1 MVLCNCSLFGS
12 ALLCVNS
19 SFAIILIG
27 KRELAA
33 LLSLSSWC
41 IVIVVWIFLAVPL
54 VLSAVSGISCHTHLL
69 FFVNCDWVDHEACS
83 LSHYI
88 IVITNLALLLTE
100 LTFFRIPK
108 SLHWL
113 KK

>member
-69 FFVNCDWVDHEACS
+69 F
-83 LSHYI
+83 LST
-88 IVITNLALLLTE
+88 VIGLTTKHAVCRITLLL
-100 LTFFRIPK
+100 
-108 SLHWL
+108 
-113 KK
+113 